1 VSYVVIPVVGI
12 GISFD
17 MDYFVTRIQNTL
29 LVLALDLVVYT
40 LILSY
45 FGRISLVGSLHLPD
59 VFLMLKYKML
69 RSWIYSNT
77 YSSTHLLRCT
87 SRLLGG
93 LSP

>member
-40 LILSY
+40 LSY
-45 FGRISLVGSLHLPD
+45 FGRISLVGSLYFTD

-93 LSP
+93 L